1 MSWIESVTG
10 GSGQSLPVCE
20 LADHTIRITVSQDS
34 NYNHVMKTY
43 LDEVLISTNSS
54 GYYGGMSVI
63 TKTEG
68 NYATEGGYNI
78 QCDLILNGTGTQ
90 STLMYLKVTLNGFL
104 LYQSS
109 SVGLSSN
116 IDSGNVTIK

>member
-1 MSWIESVTG
+1 MAYIRGGGGGNYPVVKLAGHILKVT
-10 GSGQSLPVCE
+10 V
-20 LADHTIRITVSQDS
+20 TMDS

-43 LDEVLISTNSS
+43 LDGVLISTNSS
-54 GYYGGMSVI
+54 GYYGGMSVVA
-63 TKTEG
+63 KTEG

-90 STLMYLKVTLNGFL
+90 ATAMYLKVTLNGFS

-116 IDSGNVTIK
+116 IDSGDVTIK

>member
-1 MSWIESVTG
+1 MASFRVMG
-10 GSGQSLPVCE
+10 VGNYPVVK
-20 LADHTIRITVSQDS
+20 LAGHILKVTVSQDS

-43 LDEVLISTNSS
+43 FDEVLISTNLS

-68 NYATEGGYNI
+68 TYATEGGYNI

-90 STLMYLKVTLNGFL
+90 ATLMYLKVTLNGFS

-116 IDSGNVTIK
+116 IDSGNITIK